1 MLIKDPQTIQIQP
14 ETETDAV
21 AQPQEA
27 PSSASSRWKWVLYAT
42 AGGVI
47 VLVLKYFHVPDVL
60 KAALDWIGKLGPWGP
75 VLFVGLYVVATVLF
89 VPGSVLTL
97 GAGAVFGVALGSVCV
112 SISATLGATAAFLVG
127 RYLARDAIARKI
139 EKNEKF
145 ATIDRA
151 VAQEGWKIVLLTRLS
166 PVFPFTL
173 LNYAFGL
180 TRVKLSH
187 YVLASWIGMIP
198 GTVMYVYLGSL
209 VNVGAGHRQR
219 TTGERILYGVG
230 LLATVTVT
238 VFVTRLARAAL
249 AKKIGTNGT
258 GQSPKELTSGGIPS
272 PSLEERVRERRPL
285 SDPVVVKPADAHNA
299 RLVSNAHPPN
309 WQNPTPA
316 PNYNLVVIG
325 AGTAG
330 LVTAAGAAGLGARVA
345 LIEKHLLGGDCLNV
359 GCVPSKAI
367 IRSAR
372 ATFDAQEAGRFGVR
386 VGSAVQADFPAVME
400 RMRKLRADLS
410 PHDSADRFAKL
421 GVDVFLGEAHFT
433 GPDTIQVAGKTLR
446 FKRAV
451 IATGARA
458 LQPPIPGLA
467 EAGYLTNET
476 VFSLTQCPAR
486 LAVIGGG
493 PIGCELAQ
501 AFQRLGSQV
510 SLLHKNAHLLDR
522 EDMDAAALV
531 QQTFIREGVAVRLN
545 AKITRVDRNG
555 GGKLVCYEAQ
565 GKEETLLVDEIL
577 AGAGRAPN
585 VDGLNLEAVGVEYD
599 PRKGVLVNDYL
610 QTTNPCIY
618 AAGDV
623 CLALKFTHAA
633 DFSARIV
640 IQNALFL
647 GRKKASA
654 LTMPWCTYTDPEIAH
669 VGLYEHDAHERGVEL
684 DTYVREF
691 KEVDRAILDGE
702 EDGFVKLHVRKG
714 RDEILGATIVARH
727 AGEMISEISV
737 AMASEI
743 GLGRLASVIHPYP
756 TQAEA
761 IRQCGDAY
769 NRTRL
774 TPMVKK
780 WMGRWLTWQRS

>member
-1 MLIKDPQTIQIQP
+1 MSTEDSHIVQTQP
-14 ETETDAV
+14 EAAAV
-21 AQPQEA
+21 A
-27 PSSASSRWKWVLYAT
+27 PSPEASSNISPSWKWVLYVT
-42 AGGVI
+42 AGVA
-47 VLVLKYFHVPDVL
+47 LVLALKFFQAQDGL
-60 KAALDWIGKLGPWGP
+60 KAALDWISKLGPWGP
-75 VLFVGLYVVATVLF
+75 VIFVGLYVVATVLF
-89 VPGSVLTL
+89 APGSVLTL
-97 GAGAVFGVALGSVCV
+97 GAGAVFGVALGAVCV
-112 SISATLGATAAFLVG
+112 SIGATLGATAAFLVG

-139 EKNEKF
+139 EKSETF
-145 ATIDRA
+145 AAIDRA
-151 VAQEGWKIVLLTRLS
+151 VADEGWKIVLLTRLS
-166 PVFPFTL
+166 PAFPFAL

-187 YVLASWIGMIP
+187 YVLASWLGMIP

-219 TTGERILYGVG
+219 TTGEWVLYGVG
-230 LLATVTVT
+230 LLATITVT
-238 VFVTRLARAAL
+238 VFVTRMARNALAR
-249 AKKIGTNGT
+249 KIGGNETVQNLQEIRNG
-258 GQSPKELTSGGIPS
+258 
-272 PSLEERVRERRPL
+272 RPE
-285 SDPVVVKPADAHNA
+285 SVSVKPADAHNK
-299 RLVSNAHPPN
+299 RLVSYVHPPD

-316 PNYNLVVIG
+316 PCYNLVVIG

-359 GCVPSKAI
+359 GCVPSKAV
-367 IRSAR
+367 IRSGR
-372 ATFDAQEAGRFGVR
+372 AAFEAKEAGRYGVR
-386 VGSAVQADFPAVME
+386 VGEPVETDFPAVME
-400 RMRKLRADLS
+400 RMRQLRADLS
-410 PHDSADRFAKL
+410 PHDSAERFTKL
-421 GVDVFLGEAHFT
+421 GVDVFLGEARFA
-433 GPDTIQVAGKTLR
+433 GPDTIEVGGQTLR

-458 LQPPIPGLA
+458 ISPPIPGLA

-476 VFSLTQCPAR
+476 VFNLTQCPAR

-501 AFQRLGSQV
+501 AFQRLGSRV

-522 EDMDAAALV
+522 EDREAAALV
-531 QQTFIREGVAVRLN
+531 QKAFLREGIALHFD
-545 AKITRVDRNG
+545 ATITRVERNG
-555 GGKLVCYEAQ
+555 GEKIIWYESH
-565 GKEETLLVDEIL
+565 GKEASLVVDEVLI
-577 AGAGRAPN
+577 GTGRAPN
-585 VDGLNLEAVGVEYD
+585 VDGLNLETVGVRYD
-599 PRKGVLVNDYL
+599 GRKGVLTNDCL
-610 QTTNPCIY
+610 QTTNPRIY

-623 CLALKFTHAA
+623 CLDWKFTHAA

-669 VGLYEHDAHERGVEL
+669 VGLYERDARERGLEV

-691 KEVDRAILDGE
+691 KQVDRAVLDGE
-702 EDGFVKLHVRKG
+702 EDGFVKFHVRKG
-714 RDEILGATIVARH
+714 HDEILGATIVARH

-737 AMASEI
+737 AMAAGI
-743 GLGRLASVIHPYP
+743 GLGKLASVIHPYP

-761 IRQCGDAY
+761 LRQCGDAY

-774 TPMVKK
+774 TPTVKK
-780 WMGRWLTWQRS
+780 WMGRWLAWQRS

>member
-1 MLIKDPQTIQIQP
+1 MSSGNR
-14 ETETDAV
+14 
-21 AQPQEA
+21 
-27 PSSASSRWKWVLYAT
+27 PSWKWIVYIAAGVLILLA
-42 AGGVI
+42 A
-47 VLVLKYFHVPDVL
+47 KYFHVQDLL

-75 VLFVGLYVVATVLF
+75 VIFIALYVVATVLF
-89 VPGSVLTL
+89 IPGSVLTL
-97 GAGAVFGVALGSVCV
+97 GAGAVFGVVLGSVCV

-139 EKNEKF
+139 EKNETF
-145 ATIDRA
+145 TTIDRA
-151 VAQEGWKIVLLTRLS
+151 VADEGWKIVFLTRLS

-219 TTGERILYGVG
+219 TTGEWVLYAVG
-230 LLATVTVT
+230 LLATVVVT
-238 VFVTRLARAAL
+238 VFVTRLAKGAL
-249 AKKIGTNGT
+249 ARKIGGSEFVQNLKTVV
-258 GQSPKELTSGGIPS
+258 SAPPA
-272 PSLEERVRERRPL
+272 
-285 SDPVVVKPADAHNA
+285 PVPVTPVDEHNA
-299 RLVSNAHPPN
+299 RLVSYVHPPG
-309 WQNPTPA
+309 WQNPSPV
-316 PNYNLVVIG
+316 PRYNLVVIG

-330 LVTAAGAAGLGARVA
+330 LVTAAGAAGLGAKVA
-345 LIEKHLLGGDCLNV
+345 LIERHLLGGDCLNV

-367 IRSAR
+367 IRSSR
-372 ATFDAQEAGRFGVR
+372 AIFDIKEASRFGINMDEP
-386 VGSAVQADFPAVME
+386 APADFPKVME

-410 PHDSADRFAKL
+410 PHDSAKRFAGL
-421 GVDVFLGEAHFT
+421 GVDVFLGEAQFS
-433 GPDTIQVAGKTLR
+433 GADQVEVAGQTLR

-451 IATGARA
+451 VATGARA
-458 LQPPIPGLA
+458 LPPDIPGLA

-476 VFSLTQCPAR
+476 VFNLTRCPRR

-510 SLLHKNAHLLDR
+510 FLIHKNAHLLDR
-522 EDMDAAALV
+522 EDMDAAAIV
-531 QQTFIREGVAVRLN
+531 QNAFIREGITLVVD
-545 AKITRVDRNG
+545 AKMARVERHA
-555 GGKLVCYEAQ
+555 GGKTLHYESP
-565 GKEETLLVDEIL
+565 GKVDSLTVDEIL
-577 AGAGRAPN
+577 IATGRAPN
-585 VDGLNLEAVGVEYD
+585 VEGLNLETAGVQYD
-599 PRKGVLVNDYL
+599 IRKGVLVNDHL
-610 QTTNPCIY
+610 QTTNSRIY

-623 CLALKFTHAA
+623 CLNWKFTHAA

-669 VGLYEHDAHERGVEL
+669 VGLYEHEAPERGIEV

-691 KEVDRAILDGE
+691 KEVDRAVLDGE
-702 EDGFVKLHVRKG
+702 EEGFVKFHVRKG

-727 AGEMISEISV
+727 AGELISEISV
-737 AMASEI
+737 AMAGGM
-743 GLGRLASVIHPYP
+743 GLGKLASVIHPYP

-761 IRQCGDAY
+761 LRQCGDAY

-774 TPMVKK
+774 TPTVKK
-780 WMGRWLTWQRS
+780 WMTRWLAWQRS